1 MDPAE
6 AATPPCADEPPDVVA
21 RPHRGLGA
29 SVDCA
34 PMIAAILGPKH
45 IALYLV
51 ILIVIVAI
59 VAMTMRRTRA

>member
-1 MDPAE
+1 
-6 AATPPCADEPPDVVA
+6 
-21 RPHRGLGA
+21 
-29 SVDCA
+29 
-34 PMIAAILGPKH
+34 MIAAILGPKH